1 MEKFSG
7 TKTILLV
14 GVGGQ
19 GTILAG
25 KLLATVAAGA
35 GLDVKVS
42 EIHGMSQRGG
52 SVSTVIRLGEHVS
65 TMVCDD
71 GCADVVVAFEAVEAL
86 RAQHYLAEGG
96 KMFVNDEEITPVSV
110 NIGNFTM
117 PERVDE
123 RLREM
128 GAHLLDAGVIARGLG
143 TPRST
148 NVVLV
153 GALSTALPFDVELWR
168 DAVRACVP
176 PATVEANLA
185 AFDAGRDAALR
196 GPASLHDGPHARQRR
211 PGPNGVSDPLAVF
224 CHAARRLLRHHGLFC
239 CIFPAEDLSRLLSTL
254 ERERLGCRRILP
266 LCPRAGEA
274 AKRVL
279 VLARKEAAAQC
290 RLEAPLPLHDGQCW
304 SRGALAFCPWL
315 GAGHE
320 EKR

>member
-1 MEKFSG
+1 MADTEKSVQRGQALLHG

-25 KLLATVAAGA
+25 KLLATVAAEA

-86 RAQHYLAEGG
+86 RAQHYLAVGG
-96 KMFVNDEEITPVSV
+96 RMFVNDEEITPVSV

-117 PERVDE
+117 PEGVGE
-123 RLREM
+123 RLREL

-143 TPRST
+143 APRST

-153 GALSTALPFDVELWR
+153 GALSTALPFDAELWR
-168 DAVRACVP
+168 DAVRRCVP
-176 PATVEANLA
+176 PATVDANLA

-196 GPASLHDGPHARQRR
+196 G
-211 PGPNGVSDPLAVF
+211 
-224 CHAARRLLRHHGLFC
+224 AAR
-239 CIFPAEDLSRLLSTL
+239 
-254 ERERLGCRRILP
+254 
-266 LCPRAGEA
+266 
-274 AKRVL
+274 
-279 VLARKEAAAQC
+279 
-290 RLEAPLPLHDGQCW
+290 
-304 SRGALAFCPWL
+304 
-315 GAGHE
+315 
-320 EKR
+320 

>member
-1 MEKFSG
+1 MADTEKSVQRGQALLHG

-110 NIGNFTM
+110 NIGNFAM

-123 RLREM
+123 RLREL
-128 GAHLLDAGVIARGLG
+128 GDAVSRVAAEAPACVFGGRDIIEASDAGWTVIDLLG
-143 TPRST
+143 
-148 NVVLV
+148 
-153 GALSTALPFDVELWR
+153 
-168 DAVRACVP
+168 
-176 PATVEANLA
+176 
-185 AFDAGRDAALR
+185 
-196 GPASLHDGPHARQRR
+196 
-211 PGPNGVSDPLAVF
+211 
-224 CHAARRLLRHHGLFC
+224 
-239 CIFPAEDLSRLLSTL
+239 
-254 ERERLGCRRILP
+254 
-266 LCPRAGEA
+266 
-274 AKRVL
+274 
-279 VLARKEAAAQC
+279 
-290 RLEAPLPLHDGQCW
+290 
-304 SRGALAFCPWL
+304 
-315 GAGHE
+315 
-320 EKR
+320 